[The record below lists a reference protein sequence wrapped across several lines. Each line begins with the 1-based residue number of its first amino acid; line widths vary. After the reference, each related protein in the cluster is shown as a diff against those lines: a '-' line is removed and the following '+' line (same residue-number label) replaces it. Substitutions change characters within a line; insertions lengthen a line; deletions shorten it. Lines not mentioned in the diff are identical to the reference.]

1 MNKKEKEKYKKLL
14 IKEKIRILE
23 AMGALRK
30 DSLELR
36 QAEGENHGVPTH
48 LAELASDNFEKNLDL
63 NLTSSEGKL
72 LAEINNALAK
82 LVSGSSN
89 QGSFGICEKC
99 QGKISQKRLHALPYA
114 RFCIACQRKQ
124 EG

>member
-1 MNKKEKEKYKKLL
+1 MNKKEKDKYKKSLT
-14 IKEKIRILE
+14 KEKIRILE
-23 AMGALRK
+23 AMGALQK

-36 QAEGENHGVPTH
+36 EAEGENHGVPTH

-72 LAEINNALAK
+72 LTEINKALAK
-82 LVSGSSN
+82 LVPGKSN
-89 QGSFGICEKC
+89 QGLFGICEKC
-99 QGKISQKRLHALPYA
+99 HKKISQKRLYALPYA

-124 EG
+124 EI